1 MQLMNMIKTQE
12 RLDYGEIIMDTFI
25 DRVIPP
31 RPKISLGD
39 FEPPENEFKT
49 GMKISLIL
57 ESLKTLLV
65 VIMIG
70 LQLYIISQLL

>member
-25 DRVIPP
+25 DRGIPP

-39 FEPPENEFKT
+39 FE
-49 GMKISLIL
+49 
-57 ESLKTLLV
+57 V
-65 VIMIG
+65 VKEG
-70 LQLYIISQLL
+70 WET